1 MKECI
6 LAHDL
11 GTSGNKA
18 SLFDDSGCLVDTEV
32 VSYRVYY
39 SRTGWAE
46 EDPEDWWYAVCKA
59 TKTVLERNPQV
70 RVSAVAVS
78 GQMMGALALDRQGR
92 PLGKSIIWSD
102 TRAESECAGIVSALG
117 RDRCLSITGQPPSA
131 SYPLPKI
138 VWQKNHLP
146 ELYREATVYLQAKDF
161 INYRLTGAVRTDP
174 TDAAYTIAYDIGKQD
189 WSDEMLE
196 AAGIPKK
203 LFPEVVPCETVIG
216 AVTAEASAVCGLAE
230 GTPVVE
236 GAGDGSAAHLGGACV
251 ENGDCYLCLGS
262 STWLAAQTENLVFD
276 PEGRM
281 QSEPHVIPG
290 KYIYVG
296 TMQTGGMAWSWAR
309 DNLNT
314 PFRSYND
321 MEKAAATAPAGA
333 SGLLFMPYLMG
344 ERSPYYDLRCC
355 AAFLGMR
362 QGMQNGDLYRAVL
375 EGVGM
380 NLNILLK
387 IIEQDVRVDKIVLI
401 GGGGKSR
408 LWQQILSDIFRKEL
422 LIPENTEAGTSI
434 GAAIIAGVG
443 TGIFEGYGCA
453 RHFLRISGSVS
464 PNPGTEQLYARK
476 QVIFEQ
482 AYLALRDINHQICDL
497 QSL

>member
-1 MKECI
+1 MKVCI

-32 VSYRVYY
+32 VAYRVYY
-39 SRTGWAE
+39 PKTGWAE

-59 TKTVLERNPQV
+59 TRAVLERNPQV

-92 PLGKSIIWSD
+92 PLGKSILWSD
-102 TRAESECAGIVSALG
+102 TRAEAECTGIVSALG

-131 SYPLPKI
+131 SYTLPKI
-138 VWQKNHLP
+138 VWQKKHFP
-146 ELYREATVYLQAKDF
+146 ELYRKASVYLQAKDF
-161 INYRLTGAVRTDP
+161 INYRLTGTVRTDP
-174 TDAAYTIAYDIGKQD
+174 TDAAYTLAFDIGKRA

-203 LFPEVVPCETVIG
+203 LFPEVVPCDTVIG
-216 AVTAEASAVCGLAE
+216 TVTAEAAFACGLAE

-251 ENGDCYLCLGS
+251 ENGDSYLCLGS

-309 DNLNT
+309 DNLNS
-314 PFRSYND
+314 PSKSYRE
-321 MEKAAATAPAGA
+321 MEKAAAASTAGA

-355 AAFLGMR
+355 GAFLGMR
-362 QGMQNGDLYRAVL
+362 QGMRNGDLYRAVL

-380 NLNILLK
+380 NLNILRK
-387 IIEQDVRVDKIVLI
+387 IIELDVKVDKIVLI

-408 LWQQILSDIFRKEL
+408 LWQQILADIFQKEL
-422 LIPENTEAGTSI
+422 LIPENTEAGTGI

-443 TGIFEGYGCA
+443 TGIFDNYGCS
-453 RHFLRISGSVS
+453 RRFLRISDSVL
-464 PNPGTEQLYARK
+464 PDPEKKQVYARK
-476 QVIFEQ
+476 QRIFEQ
-482 AYLALRDINHQICDL
+482 AYLALREINHQICDL